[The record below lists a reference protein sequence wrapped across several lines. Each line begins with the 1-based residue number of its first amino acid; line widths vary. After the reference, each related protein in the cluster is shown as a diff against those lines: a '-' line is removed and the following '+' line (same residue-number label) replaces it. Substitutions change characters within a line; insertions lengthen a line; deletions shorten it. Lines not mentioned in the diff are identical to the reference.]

1 VSSQAP
7 QGPRGFTIVEMLIA
21 FSVFFLV
28 LGGIFQI
35 FGPSNVMYAAGH
47 RKLDLQQSARVAM
60 DTMVRQMRMA
70 GYFPENFDAN
80 VANDV
85 ANALHIAT
93 DGAVAIAGDTD
104 GTGTSNV
111 FMFCLDGGGGLRV
124 LREAVATASYQCTNG
139 QVLADNVTNLRFA
152 YYDADNAP
160 LPDPPTGP
168 YALDGQGAG
177 VAPSFADLTQRGAV
191 RTVVITVTTQQN
203 VPGQAPQVYTL
214 TSDVR
219 LRNLN

>member
-1 VSSQAP
+1 MASQAP

-21 FSVFFLV
+21 FAVFFLV

-60 DTMVRQMRMA
+60 DTMVRQLRMA

-80 VANDV
+80 AANDV
-85 ANALHIAT
+85 ANPIHIAT

-104 GTGTSNV
+104 GTGASNV
-111 FMFCLDGGGGLRV
+111 FTFCLNGGSLQV
-124 LREAVATASYQCTNG
+124 LREAVATASYQCTTNG
-139 QVLADNVTNLRFA
+139 QVLVDNVTNLRFA
-152 YYDADNAP
+152 YFDANNAP

-168 YALDGQGAG
+168 YALDGQNAG
-177 VAPSFADLTQRGAV
+177 VAPTFLDLTQRGAV

-219 LRNLN
+219 LRNVN

>member
-1 VSSQAP
+1 MSSQAP

-85 ANALHIAT
+85 ANAVHIAT

-111 FMFCLDGGGGLRV
+111 FTFCLNAGSLQV
-124 LREAVATASYQCTNG
+124 LREAVATASYQCATNG
-139 QVLADNVTNLRFA
+139 QILVDNVTNLRFA
-152 YYDADNAP
+152 YFDANNAP

-168 YALDGQGAG
+168 YALDGQNAG

-191 RTVVITVTTQQN
+191 RTVVITVTTQQS

-219 LRNLN
+219 LRNVN

>member
-1 VSSQAP
+1 
-7 QGPRGFTIVEMLIA
+7 MLIA
-21 FSVFFLV
+21 LSIFFLV

-35 FGPSNVMYAAGH
+35 YGPSNAMYAAGH

-60 DTMVRQMRMA
+60 DTMVRQLRMA

-80 VANDV
+80 VGNDV

-104 GTGTSNV
+104 GTGASNV
-111 FMFCLDGGGGLRV
+111 FMFCLDAGSLRV

-139 QVLADNVTNLRFA
+139 QILVDNVTNLRFA
-152 YYDADNAP
+152 YYDVNNAP

-168 YALDGQGAG
+168 YSLDGQNAG

-203 VPGQAPQVYTL
+203 VPGQAPQVYSL

-219 LRNLN
+219 LRNVN